1 MAVQT
6 KDKNSMLPI
15 AAGAMFALGFL
26 CRVLMGN
33 LTRIPFLLLAVSYV
47 LFAVVLF
54 ARQKNALILA
64 PIALLFVSKF
74 CIYGFVYG
82 GLQVYYFLEFLCLVS
97 FFIIALL
104 NIQGKGKALW
114 FLPGIFA
121 ALSAVNSL
129 LNVLRIIP
137 IILSNGD
144 FPVLPRILV
153 GNLVEPILYVA
164 GILLAAK
171 WFAGSGMEKKTPCSG
186 AGAEESVPAYA
197 PQSADGYCSMA
208 VHVLLMLLTCGV
220 YNLVWIYRVTKYLN
234 CVEGNQPRNATN
246 KLLLCMFVPFYSIYW
261 TYQSAQRIDK
271 LAKQKG
277 RASDISTLCLVL
289 AILLPIVPPILMQAK
304 INEIVGGPDESA
316 SAPAYAPASTAAYT
330 PASSANMNT
339 GVADELKK
347 YKELLDSGVISREEF
362 DAKKKQL
369 LGL

>member
-54 ARQKNALILA
+54 VRQKNALILA
-64 PIALLFVSKF
+64 PIALELVSKF
-74 CIYGFVYG
+74 WIYGAIYG
-82 GLQVYYFLEFLCLVS
+82 GIHLYYFLDFACLVS

-104 NIQGKGKALW
+104 NLQGKAKALW

-153 GNLVEPILYVA
+153 GNIVEPLLYVV

-171 WFAGSGMEKKTPCSG
+171 WLAGSETERKAAYPG
-186 AGAEESVPAYA
+186 AGAEENAPAYA
-197 PQSADGYCSMA
+197 PQPADGYCSIA
-208 VHVLLMLLTCGV
+208 VHILLLLFTCGI
-220 YNLVWIYRVTKYLN
+220 YNLVWIYRTTKYLN
-234 CVEGNQPRNATN
+234 CIEGDQPRNATN
-246 KLLLCMFVPFYSIYW
+246 KLLLCLFVPFYSIYW
-261 TYQSAQRIDK
+261 TYQSAQQIDK
-271 LAKQKG
+271 LAKTKG
-277 RASDISTLCLVL
+277 RASDLATLCLIM
-289 AILLPIVPPILMQAK
+289 ALLVPIVPPILMQSK
-304 INEIVGGPDESA
+304 INEIVGVPDGSA
-316 SAPAYAPASTAAYT
+316 SAPAYAPASTADYT
-330 PASSANMNT
+330 AAPSGNT
-339 GVADELKK
+339 NIGAADELKK
-347 YKELLDSGVISREEF
+347 YKELLDSGVISQEEF
-362 DAKKKQL
+362 DTKKEQL

>member
-1 MAVQT
+1 MAVQA

-15 AAGAMFALGFL
+15 IAGAMFALGFL

-82 GLQVYYFLEFLCLVS
+82 GLQVYYFLEFSCWVS
-97 FFIIALL
+97 FFIIARL
-104 NIQGKGKALW
+104 NIQGKAKILW

-121 ALSAVNSL
+121 ALSAVSSL
-129 LNVLRIIP
+129 FNALKIIP
-137 IILSNGD
+137 MIFMDGNL
-144 FPVLPRILV
+144 PVLLRILV
-153 GNLVEPILYVA
+153 GNIVEPLLYVA

-171 WFAGSGMEKKTPCSG
+171 WFAGSGIEKKTPCPG
-186 AGAEESVPAYA
+186 TGAEGSVPAHA
-197 PQSADGYCSMA
+197 PQPADGYCSMA
-208 VHVLLMLLTCGV
+208 VHVLLMLFTCGI
-220 YNLVWIYRVTKYLN
+220 YNLVWIYRTTKYLN
-234 CVEGNQPRNATN
+234 CVEGEQPRSAAN

-289 AILLPIVPPILMQAK
+289 AILVPIVPPILMQAK
-304 INEIVGGPDESA
+304 INEIVGGPDGSA
-316 SAPAYAPASTAAYT
+316 SAPGYAPASTAAYT
-330 PASSANMNT
+330 PASSANTNI

-347 YKELLDSGVISREEF
+347 YEELVDSGVIGQEEF

-369 LGL
+369 LEL